1 MTLDR
6 PVRLRETGGSIP
18 GVASPVMV
26 PLTTVGSSF
35 EARVLM
41 ARLGADGILTQSRGG
56 GDGTYPL
63 PGPVQVLVLVD
74 QADEARE
81 LLLADQVEAIFDE
94 MTLGTL
100 DDS

>member
-1 MTLDR
+1 
-6 PVRLRETGGSIP
+6 
-18 GVASPVMV
+18 MV

-35 EARVLM
+35 EAQVLQ
-41 ARLGADGILTQSRGG
+41 ARLGADGILTQFRGG

-81 LLLADQVEAIFDE
+81 LLLADQVEALFDDV
-94 MTLGTL
+94 TLGTL
-100 DDS
+100 EES

>member
-1 MTLDR
+1 
-6 PVRLRETGGSIP
+6 
-18 GVASPVMV
+18 MV
-26 PLTTVGSSF
+26 PLITVGSSF
-35 EARVLM
+35 EAQVLQ

-81 LLLADQVEAIFDE
+81 LLMADQVEALFDD
-94 MTLGTL
+94 MTMGTVEEG
-100 DDS
+100 

>member
-1 MTLDR
+1 VHGDAT
-6 PVRLRETGGSIP
+6 TGSIAA
-18 GVASPVMV
+18 VAAPMMV

-35 EARVLM
+35 EARVVM

-63 PGPVQVLVLVD
+63 PGPVQVLVVVD

-81 LLLADQVEAIFDE
+81 LLLADQVEAIFD
-94 MTLGTL
+94 
-100 DDS
+100 DA